1 MNDGPVTLEIEVGSR
16 QALVVALGA
25 GYSLAVTF
33 GMRVA
38 VTVAALVTSVLPLVG
53 CGGDAGN
60 SDMLLT
66 LTDLDCTYEGDETP
80 QAGTFSVE
88 LVNDS
93 STPGNFALYTIA
105 AGSEFS
111 DVQAYV
117 EQERQRIAQGAEPLG
132 PPDFLSL
139 VTREDVAT
147 GDRGTLSSDLIAGT
161 YALICQHD
169 QPPTAVSLVKPP
181 LEVSG

>member
-1 MNDGPVTLEIEVGSR
+1 
-16 QALVVALGA
+16 
-25 GYSLAVTF
+25 
-33 GMRVA
+33 MRVA
-38 VTVAALVTSVLPLVG
+38 VTVAALVTSVLLAG
-53 CGGDAGN
+53 CGGDAGSN
-60 SDMLLT
+60 DMLLT

-88 LVNDS
+88 IVNDS
-93 STPGNFALYTIA
+93 STPGIFELYTIA

-117 EQERQRIAQGAEPLG
+117 DQEQQRIEQGAEPLG

-147 GDRGTLSSDLIAGT
+147 GDGGTLSSDLIGGT

>member
-1 MNDGPVTLEIEVGSR
+1 MLHP
-16 QALVVALGA
+16 
-25 GYSLAVTF
+25 VTF

-38 VTVAALVTSVLPLVG
+38 VTFAALVTSLLLVG
-53 CGGDAGN
+53 CGGDAESN
-60 SDMLLT
+60 DMLLT
-66 LTDLDCTYEGDETP
+66 LTDLDCTYEGDESP

-93 STPGNFALYTIA
+93 STPGIFELYTIA

-117 EQERQRIAQGAEPLG
+117 DQEQQRIEQGAEPLG
-132 PPDFLSL
+132 LPDFLSL

-147 GDRGTLSSDLIAGT
+147 GDSGTLTSDVTAGT
-161 YALICQHD
+161 YALMCTHD
-169 QPPTAVSLVKPP
+169 QPPTAVYLVKPP
-181 LEVSG
+181 LEVSAGI

>member
-1 MNDGPVTLEIEVGSR
+1 M
-16 QALVVALGA
+16 
-25 GYSLAVTF
+25 TF
-33 GMRVA
+33 GTRVA
-38 VTVAALVTSVLPLVG
+38 VTVAALVTSVLLVG
-53 CGGDAGN
+53 CGGDDAGSN
-60 SDMLLT
+60 DMLLT

-93 STPGNFALYTIA
+93 STPGIFELYTIA

-117 EQERQRIAQGAEPLG
+117 DQEQQRIEQGAEPLG
-132 PPDFLSL
+132 PPDSLSL

-147 GDRGTLSSDLIAGT
+147 GDSGTLSSDLTGGT

-169 QPPTAVSLVKPP
+169 QPPTALSLVKPP

>member
-1 MNDGPVTLEIEVGSR
+1 MKH
-16 QALVVALGA
+16 ALHLLALGTA
-25 GYSLAVTF
+25 LAVSATI
-33 GMRVA
+33 A
-38 VTVAALVTSVLPLVG
+38 KA
-53 CGGDAGN
+53 D
-60 SDMLLT
+60 
-66 LTDLDCTYEGDETP
+66 
-80 QAGTFSVE
+80 
-88 LVNDS
+88 
-93 STPGNFALYTIA
+93 TIA

-117 EQERQRIAQGAEPLG
+117 DQEQQRIEQGAEPLG

-147 GDRGTLSSDLIAGT
+147 GDSGTLSSELTGGT

-169 QPPTAVSLVKPP
+169 QPPTAISLVKPP